1 MQIVE
6 KITAKI
12 NQIIVG
18 ASLVILGLSFYFVY
32 SLSRDYAEQETI
44 QSLDTTLQLAKNLL
58 EEDEHHA
65 LSLSLLLSQD
75 RSFLHAYYHENRKK
89 AFDIL
94 SRKIN
99 SINQLQGYTYDV
111 QVHDA
116 NLNTY
121 LRSWD
126 FNITNV
132 PLASFREGLVE
143 VKKLKRP
150 LVSIEVGKRLNIKA
164 ISPIIKNGEFQGSI
178 EVIESFEH
186 LRKKLSDQGAALF
199 VLLDKKYL
207 KIATTLK
214 KHPLLSD
221 TFVLVNNFYDANAL
235 NSLKNEDLTTLQT
248 YGYFMQ
254 DKFSF
259 GYFQIKNFKDDTVG
273 YMVVAVQNSMSMNTQ
288 AYHET
293 KGKEVKKFKT
303 HSEVIIR

>member
-1 MQIVE
+1 MEVVK

-12 NQIIVG
+12 NQIIAG
-18 ASLVILGLSFYFVY
+18 ASLVILGTSFYFVY
-32 SLSRDYAEQETI
+32 SLNRHYAQQETI

-65 LSLSLLLSQD
+65 LSLSLLLSQNK
-75 RSFLHAYYHENRKK
+75 SFLHAYYHGNRQK

-94 SRKIN
+94 VQKIN
-99 SINQLQGYTYDV
+99 SINQFQGYNYDV

-116 NLNTY
+116 DLHTY

-132 PLASFREGLVE
+132 PLASFRHGLVQ
-143 VKKLKRP
+143 VKELKKP

-164 ISPIIKNGEFQGSI
+164 ISPILKNGKFQGSI

-186 LRKKLSDQGAALF
+186 LRKKLEEQGYALF

-207 KIATTLK
+207 NIATTLK
-214 KHPLLSD
+214 NHPLLSD
-221 TFVLVNNFYDANAL
+221 TFILVNTLYDSNAF
-235 NSLKNEDLTTLQT
+235 NSLKNEDLRKLQT

-259 GYFQIKNFKDDTVG
+259 GYFQMKNFKDKPFG
-273 YMVVAVQNSMSMNTQ
+273 YMVVATRNSMSMNTQ
-288 AYHET
+288 AYHES
-293 KGKEVKKFKT
+293 KGQAVKSFET
-303 HSEVIIR
+303 NSEIIIR

>member
-1 MQIVE
+1 MRIVE
-6 KITAKI
+6 EITAKI

-18 ASLVILGLSFYFVY
+18 ASLVILGASFYFVY
-32 SLSRDYAEQETI
+32 SLSRDYAQQETI
-44 QSLDTTLQLAKNLL
+44 QSLDTTLQLTKNLL
-58 EEDEHHA
+58 EEDERHA

-75 RSFLHAYYHENRKK
+75 RSFLHAYYHRDRKK

-94 SRKIN
+94 SQKIN
-99 SINQLQGYTYDV
+99 SINQFQGYNFDI

-116 NLNTY
+116 NLHTY

-132 PLASFREGLVE
+132 PLASFREGLVK
-143 VKKLKRP
+143 VKELKKP

-164 ISPIIKNGEFQGSI
+164 ISPIVKNGKFQGSI

-186 LRKKLSDQGAALF
+186 LQKKLAEQGYALF

-207 KIATTLK
+207 NIATTLK
-214 KHPLLSD
+214 NHPSLSD
-221 TFVLVNNFYDANAL
+221 TFTLANTLYDANAL
-235 NSLKNEDLTTLQT
+235 NSLKNENLTKLQI

-259 GYFQIKNFKDDTVG
+259 GYFQVKNYQNKTVG
-273 YMVVAVQNSMSMNTQ
+273 YIVIGMQNSMSMNTQ
-288 AYHET
+288 AYHEK
-293 KGKEVKKFKT
+293 KGQTIKSRET
-303 HSEVIIR
+303 NMEVIIR

>member
-1 MQIVE
+1 MHIVE

-12 NQIIVG
+12 NQIIAG
-18 ASLVILGLSFYFVY
+18 ASLVILGASFYFVY
-32 SLSRDYAEQETI
+32 SLSLDYAKQETV

-75 RSFLHAYYHENRKK
+75 RSFLHAYYHDNRKK

-94 SRKIN
+94 VQKIN
-99 SINQLQGYTYDV
+99 SINQFQGYHYDV
-111 QVHDA
+111 QVHDV
-116 NLNTY
+116 NLHTY

-132 PLASFREGLVE
+132 PLASFRQGLVE
-143 VKKLKRP
+143 VKELKKP

-164 ISPIIKNGEFQGSI
+164 ISPILKNGKFQGSI

-186 LRKKLSDQGAALF
+186 LRKKLEEQGSALF

-207 KIATTLK
+207 NIATTLK
-214 KHPLLSD
+214 NHPLLSD
-221 TFVLVNNFYDANAL
+221 RFILVNRLYDDNAL
-235 NSLKNEDLTTLQT
+235 NSLKNEDLRKLQT

-259 GYFQIKNFKDDTVG
+259 GYFQMKNFQNEPLG
-273 YMVVAVQNSMSMNTQ
+273 YIVVAIQNSMPMNTQ
-288 AYHET
+288 AHHEN
-293 KGKEVKKFKT
+293 KGQGLKRFET
-303 HSEVIIR
+303 NSEVIIR

>member
-12 NQIIVG
+12 NQIIAG
-18 ASLVILGLSFYFVY
+18 ASLVILGTSFYFVY
-32 SLSRDYAEQETI
+32 SLSLDYAQQETI

-75 RSFLHAYYHENRKK
+75 KSFLHAFYTGHRKE

-94 SRKIN
+94 TQKIK
-99 SINQLQGYTYDV
+99 SINRFQGYHFDV
-111 QVHDA
+111 QVHDV
-116 NLNTY
+116 NLHTY

-126 FNITNV
+126 FTIQNI
-132 PLASFREGLVE
+132 PLASFRQGLVH
-143 VKKLKRP
+143 VKELKKP

-164 ISPIIKNGEFQGSI
+164 ISPILKNGEFQGSI

-186 LRKKLSDQGAALF
+186 LQKKLAEHGYSLF
-199 VLLDKKYL
+199 VLLNKKYL

-214 KHPLLSD
+214 NHPSLSD
-221 TFVLVNNFYDANAL
+221 TYILVNSLYDTNAF
-235 NSLKNEDLTTLQT
+235 NSLKNENLTQLRT

-259 GYFQIKNFKDDTVG
+259 GYFQIKNFENEALG
-273 YMVVAVQNSMSMNTQ
+273 YMIVAVHNRMSMNTQ
-288 AYHET
+288 AYHESKVQAVENIET
-293 KGKEVKKFKT
+293 NT
-303 HSEVIIR
+303 EVIIR

>member
-1 MQIVE
+1 MQIIE

-12 NQIIVG
+12 NQIIAG
-18 ASLVILGLSFYFVY
+18 ASLVILGASFYFVY
-32 SLSRDYAEQETI
+32 SLSRDYAQQETI

-65 LSLSLLLSQD
+65 LSLSLLLAQD
-75 RSFLHAYYHENRKK
+75 RSFLHAYYHANRKN

-99 SINQLQGYTYDV
+99 SINQFQGYHYEV
-111 QVHDA
+111 QVHDV
-116 NLNTY
+116 NLHTY

-126 FNITNV
+126 FSITDV
-132 PLASFREGLVE
+132 PLASFRQGLVK
-143 VKKLKRP
+143 VKESKKP

-164 ISPIIKNGEFQGSI
+164 ISPILKNDEFEGSI

-186 LRKKLSDQGAALF
+186 LRKKLSDHGYALF

-214 KHPLLSD
+214 NHPALSD
-221 TFVLVNNFYDANAL
+221 TYVLVNSHYDANAL
-235 NSLKNEDLTTLQT
+235 NSLKNEDLRKLQT

-259 GYFQIKNFKDDTVG
+259 GYFQIKNFKNEALG
-273 YMVVAVQNSMSMNTQ
+273 YMVVAVENSMSMNTQ
-288 AYHET
+288 AYHES
-293 KGKEVKKFKT
+293 KGHNIKKLET
-303 HSEVIIR
+303 DSEVIIR

>member
-12 NQIIVG
+12 NQIIAG
-18 ASLVILGLSFYFVY
+18 ASLVILGASFYFVY
-32 SLSRDYAEQETI
+32 SLSRDYAQQETI

-75 RSFLHAYYHENRKK
+75 RSFLQAYYHKNRKR

-94 SRKIN
+94 LQKIN
-99 SINQLQGYTYDV
+99 SINQFQGYNFDI

-116 NLNTY
+116 DLHTY

-126 FNITNV
+126 YNITNV
-132 PLASFREGLVE
+132 PLASFREGLVK
-143 VKKLKRP
+143 VKELKKP

-164 ISPIIKNGEFQGSI
+164 ISPILKNGKFQGSI

-186 LRKKLSDQGAALF
+186 LRKKLEEQGYALF

-207 KIATTLK
+207 NIATTLK
-214 KHPLLSD
+214 NHPLLSD
-221 TFVLVNNFYDANAL
+221 RFILVNRLYDANAF
-235 NSLKNEDLTTLQT
+235 NSLKNEDLTKMQT

-259 GYFQIKNFKDDTVG
+259 GYFQIKNFKKESLG
-273 YMVVAVQNSMSMNTQ
+273 YMVVATRNSMSMNAQ
-288 AYHET
+288 AYHERQ
-293 KGKEVKKFKT
+293 GQAVKKLET
-303 HSEVIIR
+303 NAEVIIR

>member
-1 MQIVE
+1 MQIIE
-6 KITAKI
+6 KITPKI
-12 NQIIVG
+12 TQIIAG
-18 ASLVILGLSFYFVY
+18 ASLVILGASLYFVY
-32 SLSRDYAEQETI
+32 SLSRDYAKQETV

-58 EEDEHHA
+58 EEDERHA

-75 RSFLHAYYHENRKK
+75 RSFLQAYYHGDRKK

-99 SINQLQGYTYDV
+99 SINQFQGYNYDV

-116 NLNTY
+116 NLHTY

-126 FNITNV
+126 FSITNV
-132 PLASFREGLVE
+132 PLASFREGLVA
-143 VKKLKRP
+143 VKKSKKP

-164 ISPIIKNGEFQGSI
+164 ISPILKNGEFQGSI

-186 LRKKLSDQGAALF
+186 LRKKLEEQGAALF

-214 KHPLLSD
+214 NHPSLSD
-221 TFVLVNNFYDANAL
+221 RFVLVNTHYDANAL
-235 NSLKNEDLTTLQT
+235 NSLKNEDLTKLQA

-259 GYFQIKNFKDDTVG
+259 GYFQIKNFKNEALG
-273 YMVVAVQNSMSMNTQ
+273 YIVVAIQNSMPMSTQ
-288 AYHET
+288 SYHES
-293 KGKEVKKFKT
+293 KGQEVKKFET
-303 HSEVIIR
+303 NSEVIIR

>member
-12 NQIIVG
+12 NQIIAG
-18 ASLVILGLSFYFVY
+18 ASLVILGASFYFVY
-32 SLSRDYAEQETI
+32 SLSRDYAQQETI
-44 QSLDTTLQLAKNLL
+44 RSLDTTLLLAKNLL
-58 EEDEHHA
+58 EEDAHHA

-75 RSFLHAYYHENRKK
+75 RSFLHAYYHKNRKR

-94 SRKIN
+94 SQKIN
-99 SINQLQGYTYDV
+99 SINQFQGYNFDI

-116 NLNTY
+116 NLHTY

-132 PLASFREGLVE
+132 PLASFRGGLVK
-143 VKKLKRP
+143 VKKLKKP

-164 ISPIIKNGEFQGSI
+164 ISPILKNGKFQGSI
-178 EVIESFEH
+178 EVIESFGH
-186 LRKKLSDQGAALF
+186 LRKKLAEQGYALF

-207 KIATTLK
+207 NIATTLK
-214 KHPLLSD
+214 NHPLLSD
-221 TFVLVNNFYDANAL
+221 RFILVNILYDANAW
-235 NSLKNEDLTTLQT
+235 NSLKNEDLTKLQT

-259 GYFQIKNFKDDTVG
+259 GYFQVKNFKNEPLG
-273 YMVVAVQNSMSMNTQ
+273 YMVVATRNSMPMNTQ
-288 AYHET
+288 AYHES
-293 KGKEVKKFKT
+293 KGQEEKKPET
-303 HSEVIIR
+303 NAEVIIR